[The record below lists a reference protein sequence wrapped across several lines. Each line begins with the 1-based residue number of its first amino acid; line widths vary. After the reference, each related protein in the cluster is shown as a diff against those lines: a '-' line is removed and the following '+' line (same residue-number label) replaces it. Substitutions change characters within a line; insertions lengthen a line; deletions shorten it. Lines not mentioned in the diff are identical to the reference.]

1 MIVYP
6 AIDLKD
12 GKCVRLIQGDFD
24 KSTTYNENPLAQAK
38 HFENL
43 GAEWLHCVDLD
54 GAKTGQST
62 NIKSIEEIISNTK
75 LNVQVGGGVRDI
87 DKIRSLIN
95 VGAKNIVLG
104 TAIYEE
110 KLFLKEAADHFPN
123 QISIALDIKNNEI
136 AVRGWTKVM
145 SQNVNDFLS
154 SINPLNI
161 TSVICTD
168 VMRDGMKKGINFD
181 MINNILENTSIPCV
195 VSGGVSNLED
205 LIKLKAKDN
214 NQIYGVIIGKALYD
228 KSIKLKD
235 ALSITK

>member
-24 KSTTYNENPLAQAK
+24 KSTTYNGNPLDQAK

-62 NIKSIEEIISNTK
+62 NIKSIEDIISNAK
-75 LNVQVGGGVRDI
+75 LNVQVGGGGRDI

-110 KLFLKEAADHFPN
+110 KLFLFSLET
-123 QISIALDIKNNEI
+123 E
-136 AVRGWTKVM
+136 
-145 SQNVNDFLS
+145 LS
-154 SINPLNI
+154 
-161 TSVICTD
+161 
-168 VMRDGMKKGINFD
+168 
-181 MINNILENTSIPCV
+181 
-195 VSGGVSNLED
+195 
-205 LIKLKAKDN
+205 
-214 NQIYGVIIGKALYD
+214 
-228 KSIKLKD
+228 LKD
-235 ALSITK
+235 LKCSAIKSEE